1 MKGSPVFDSQNIYVS
16 FSSAIGIS
24 ISVRVKST
32 DPRGPRKKREEKVY
46 ADYDYDDDD
55 PTRNPFYELLKKMDQ
70 EQKESTTKNFIM
82 ANKIRYSKADTI
94 TAE

>member
-1 MKGSPVFDSQNIYVS
+1 M
-16 FSSAIGIS
+16 
-24 ISVRVKST
+24 
-32 DPRGPRKKREEKVY
+32 Y